1 MVTKMRKT
9 SKFQGIFPAFY
20 GCYEDDGSVSPERV
34 KALCAFLLEKGV
46 HGLYVCGSSGDCI
59 YQTVAERK
67 LILESVMEA
76 VGGKIA
82 VIAHVAANSIAES
95 RQLAEH
101 AEGLGVDAIAS
112 IPPIYF
118 HLPEEGIARYWNA
131 ISEAA
136 PRTSFVIYNIPQLAG
151 VALTPSLL
159 REMLKNPNVI
169 GVKNSS
175 MPVLDIQ
182 QWKMIGGDD
191 FVVFNGPDEQYLGG
205 RVMGADAGIGG
216 TYGVMPELYVHLD
229 GLIRHRELDRAL
241 KLQMRLNR
249 LITLLCSG
257 QGCMNAVI
265 RQVLKLRGVNIGPV
279 RSPMQPASEEDETLA
294 REIFQ
299 LIQRTLQ
306 EEVAA

>member
-1 MVTKMRKT
+1 MRET

-20 GCYEDDGSVSPERV
+20 GCYADDGSVSPERV
-34 KALCAFLLEKGV
+34 KALCAFLLSKGIN
-46 HGLYVCGSSGDCI
+46 GLYVCGSSGDCI
-59 YQTVAERK
+59 YQTVTERK
-67 LILESVMEA
+67 LILENVMEA

-82 VIAHVAANSIAES
+82 VIAHVAANSISES
-95 RQLAEH
+95 QQLAKH
-101 AEGLGVDAIAS
+101 AEALGVDAIAS

-118 HLPEEGIARYWNA
+118 HLPEAGIARYWNA

-136 PRTSFVIYNIPQLAG
+136 PRTKFIIYNIPQLAG

-159 REMLKNPNVI
+159 QEMLKNPNVI

-182 QWKMIGGDD
+182 QWKIIGGDD

-216 TYGVMPELYVHLD
+216 TYGVMPELYVQLD
-229 GLIRHRELDRAL
+229 ALIRHRELDRAL

-249 LITLLCSG
+249 LITMLCSG
-257 QGCMNAVI
+257 QGCMNAMI
-265 RQVLKLRGVNIGPV
+265 REVLKLRGINIGPA
-279 RSPMQPASEEDETLA
+279 RSPMQPAKEDDQPLA
-294 REIFQ
+294 WEIYQ
-299 LIQRTLQ
+299 LILCTLK
-306 EEVAA
+306 EEAAE